1 LSFRSE
7 ISARFASEEAIMSTA
22 THEIAEKSTP
32 EGVSQETGSNKG
44 TSTFW
49 SSKAHTNTVALVLMA
64 VATLG
69 SSWCGFQANLW
80 NGIQTFLLGDSSKA
94 SRLASEWRV
103 VGNQHRNLDAAFFME
118 FAAAMSGGDEKLAR
132 FLQERMR
139 PEAQTAV
146 NAWLATRPLQNPNAP
161 TSPFVMPEY
170 QLEDDRAAS
179 EQDALAAAKHDQ
191 AQKAN
196 MNSDT
201 YTMLT
206 VLFTVGLFLAGLI
219 NGFDESA
226 KRWVVV
232 SFSLLNI
239 LLAAGFLIRLPIAHR
254 G

>member
-1 LSFRSE
+1 V
-7 ISARFASEEAIMSTA
+7 ASEEAIMSTA
-22 THEIAEKSTP
+22 TQQKAETSTSP
-32 EGVSQETGSNKG
+32 AISSESGPKEG
-44 TSTFW
+44 TSNFW
-49 SSKAHTNTVALVLMA
+49 SSKAHTNTVALILMA

-80 NGIQTFLLGDSSKA
+80 NGIQTFLLTDATYA
-94 SRLASEWRV
+94 SRLASEKRV
-103 VGNQHRNLDAAFFME
+103 VATQHRNLDAAFFME
-118 FAAAMSGGDEKLAR
+118 FASAIRGGDQKLAK
-132 FLQERMR
+132 FLQARMR

-146 NAWLATRPLQNPNAP
+146 NAWLATRPLKNPNAP
-161 TSPFVMPEY
+161 SSPFVMPDY

-179 EQDALAAAKHDQ
+179 DQDVLSAAKHDQ

-219 NGFDESA
+219 SGFDESV

-239 LLAAGFLIRLPIAHR
+239 LLAASFLIHLPIAHR

>member
-1 LSFRSE
+1 
-7 ISARFASEEAIMSTA
+7 MSTV
-22 THEIAEKSTP
+22 TQQKAERSTSP
-32 EGVSQETGSNKG
+32 IISLETPSKERVL
-44 TSTFW
+44 TFW
-49 SSKAHTNTVALVLMA
+49 NSKAHTNTVALVLMA

-69 SSWCGFQANLW
+69 SSWCGFQSNLW
-80 NGIQTFLLGDSSKA
+80 NGIQTFLLADSTKA
-94 SRLASEWRV
+94 SRLASEARLLA
-103 VGNQHRNLDAAFFME
+103 NQHRNLDAAFFIE
-118 FAAAMSGGDEKLAR
+118 FAAAMSGGDENLAE
-132 FLQERMR
+132 FLHARMR

-146 NAWLATRPLQNPNAP
+146 NAWLATHPLKNPNAP
-161 TSPFVMPEY
+161 SSPFVMPDY
-170 QLEDDRAAS
+170 QLEDDRVAGV
-179 EQDALAAAKHDQ
+179 QDALSAASHDQ